1 MKSSKLKLTVA
12 LTGLLMGLSAVT
24 VHANEGGKTRAQVK
38 AELKDALA
46 RGEVYFNDVDYPPTP
61 VFKSTKSRDQV
72 RNEVRQAMARGEVLF
87 SEVDYPPMPVATG
100 PGRTRAEVVAE
111 VMEAKRNGT
120 LQIDEVYYP
129 DHRNSRYGY
138 GIQLANKSK
147 PVQPVAAVQ
156 PSVQPVQQ
164 PVVAE
169 PVVGAADST
178 PTLEVS
184 TVEPLAE
191 TLAETPVE
199 TADAGDRMET
209 TSTEN

>member
-24 VHANEGGKTRAQVK
+24 VQANEGAKTRAQVK

-87 SEVDYPPMPVATG
+87 NEVDYPPMPVATG

-111 VMEAKRNGT
+111 MMEAKRNGT

-129 DHRNSRYGY
+129 DHRNNRYGV
-138 GIQLANKSK
+138 QLANKSK
-147 PVQPVAAVQ
+147 PVQPVATIQ
-156 PSVQPVQQ
+156 PLVQPVQE

-169 PVVGAADST
+169 PVIGAADST

-191 TLAETPVE
+191 TLAEAPVE
-199 TADAGDRMET
+199 TADAGDHMET